1 MFTVFVVDDDPGV
14 VKALARLLRVN
25 GYAVQT
31 FTSPQEFLGKHNP
44 SIPGCALLDVSM
56 PGIDGLELQ
65 RALVASKDTCR
76 PIIFLTGKG
85 DIPTSVRAMKAG
97 AVDFLTKP
105 ANDVEILAA
114 IARAADQDSRA
125 RRDFTELEVIKRKI
139 ATLTPR
145 EREVLRHVVAGR
157 LNKQIAGDLGT
168 VEKTVKVHRGRM
180 MVKMGVRT
188 VADLVRLAEK
198 VGIGQSTMSG

>member
-14 VKALARLLRVN
+14 VKALARLLRAN

-76 PIIFLTGKG
+76 PIIFLTGRE
-85 DIPTSVRAMKAG
+85 I
-97 AVDFLTKP
+97 FQP
-105 ANDVEILAA
+105 A
-114 IARAADQDSRA
+114 S
-125 RRDFTELEVIKRKI
+125 
-139 ATLTPR
+139 
-145 EREVLRHVVAGR
+145 
-157 LNKQIAGDLGT
+157 
-168 VEKTVKVHRGRM
+168 
-180 MVKMGVRT
+180 
-188 VADLVRLAEK
+188 
-198 VGIGQSTMSG
+198 GQ

>member
-14 VKALARLLRVN
+14 VKALARLLRAN

-180 MVKMGVRT
+180 MEKMGVRS

-198 VGIGQSTMSG
+198 VGLGKSTMSG

>member
-1 MFTVFVVDDDPGV
+1 
-14 VKALARLLRVN
+14 
-25 GYAVQT
+25 
-31 FTSPQEFLGKHNP
+31 
-44 SIPGCALLDVSM
+44 
-56 PGIDGLELQ
+56 
-65 RALVASKDTCR
+65 
-76 PIIFLTGKG
+76 
-85 DIPTSVRAMKAG
+85 MKAG

>member
-14 VKALARLLRVN
+14 VKALARLLRAN
-25 GYAVQT
+25 GYAVLT
-31 FTSPQEFLGKHNP
+31 FTSPQEFLSKHNP

-65 RALVASKDTCR
+65 RALVASEDTCR
-76 PIIFLTGKG
+76 PIIFLTGRG

-105 ANDVEILAA
+105 ANDGEILAA